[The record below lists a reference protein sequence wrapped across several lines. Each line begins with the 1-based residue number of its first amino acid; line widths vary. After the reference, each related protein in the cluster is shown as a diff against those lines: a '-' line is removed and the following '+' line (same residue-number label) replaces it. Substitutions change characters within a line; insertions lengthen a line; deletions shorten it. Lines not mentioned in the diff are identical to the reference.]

1 MIDKPTQSFELYESY
16 NFTACI
22 KNSLSKRVGC
32 RLEWD
37 AWTSKDI
44 PKCSTVDQLLKF
56 EMEYH
61 RIVGMD
67 QWNVVNNTGCL
78 TPCSYTEYKLAA
90 EPLKKSNS
98 NPGLRLMLA
107 NSMVKS
113 NQEAL
118 TYPWVSFVAELG
130 GSLGLFLGFSFNMLW
145 DGVEFL
151 SYFLSTKL
159 TYFLK
164 LF

>member
-1 MIDKPTQSFELYESY
+1 
-16 NFTACI
+16 
-22 KNSLSKRVGC
+22 
-32 RLEWD
+32 
-37 AWTSKDI
+37 
-44 PKCSTVDQLLKF
+44 
-56 EMEYH
+56 MEYH

-90 EPLKKSNS
+90 EPLKNVNKH
-98 NPGLRLMLA
+98 PGLRLMLA
-107 NSMVKS
+107 NSIVRR
-113 NQEAL
+113 NREGLAC
-118 TYPWVSFVAELG
+118 PWVSFVAEFG

-151 SYFLSTKL
+151 SYFLSKKL